1 MPASEYASVRA
12 LNEKCQIEN
21 VEMGIQ
27 KGDDQVTWIN
37 VSATPIPLEGYGVS
51 IVYTD
56 LTARKQMEDELRKNK
71 ENNER
76 NQ

>member
-1 MPASEYASVRA
+1 
-12 LNEKCQIEN
+12 
-21 VEMGIQ
+21 MGIQ

-37 VSATPIPLEGYGVS
+37 VSATPIPLEGYGVA

-56 LTARKQMEDELRKNK
+56 LTARKRMEDDFRKIKENK